1 MTTIDLFRDTFLEEP
16 GYLNYASIG
25 PVSATV
31 RDELRAEYDALTRMR
46 FGAGERTRAHDDRL
60 ADAVS
65 VMTGHSSA
73 NIIAQP
79 NTSTGLLRVLFGLTG
94 HILMSRDEFPS
105 LPVAAVRAQS
115 ALDRLS
121 ITWIDGADG
130 RVSPDVLTQALNADI
145 TAVAVTLVDA
155 RTGYR
160 ADLSAIRDVIGDRL
174 LIVDAIQGAGV
185 IDADYS
191 SADVV
196 VTGGQKW
203 LRAGWGTGYLSFSD
217 RALERLDPVISGYT
231 GTAEYEPWG
240 AVPDAVRGSAAAFTV
255 AGPDYIAEAALASAI
270 EEVTSVGIGQ
280 IEAAVL
286 DRADEV
292 IEMLDAVGLPII
304 SSRKRNEQSG
314 IVVVRPAEGSLGS
327 LGAALHNTG
336 LTTTS
341 RQGTIRFS
349 IHAGTIDS
357 TLRMLK
363 QALLVYRS
371 SADT

>member
-1 MTTIDLFRDTFLEEP
+1 MTTLEQFRDTFLEEP

-31 RDELRAEYDALTRMR
+31 RDELRAEYDSLTRMR
-46 FGAGERTRAHDDRL
+46 FGAGDRTRTHDDRL

-65 VMTGHSSA
+65 AMTGHSGA

-79 NTSTGLLRVLFGLTG
+79 NTSTGLLRVLFGLSG

-105 LPVAAVRAQS
+105 LPVAAVRAQG

-130 RVSPDVLTQALNADI
+130 RVSPDVLTQALNDDI

-185 IDADYS
+185 IDADYAA
-191 SADVV
+191 ADVV
-196 VTGGQKW
+196 ATGGQKW
-203 LRAGWGTGYLSFSD
+203 LRAGWGTGFLSFSD
-217 RALERLDPVISGYT
+217 HALERLDPVISGYT

-240 AVPDAVRGSAAAFTV
+240 TVPDAARGSASAFTV
-255 AGPDYIAEAALASAI
+255 AGPDYVAEARLSAAI
-270 EEVTSVGIGQ
+270 EEITALGIPQ
-280 IEAAVL
+280 VEAAVL

-292 IEMLDAVGLPII
+292 IAMLDAADLPLV
-304 SSRKRNEQSG
+304 SPRKRDEQSG
-314 IVVVRPAEGSLGS
+314 IVVVRPAEGRLGA

-336 LTTTS
+336 LTTTA
-341 RQGTIRFS
+341 RQGTVRFS
-349 IHAGTIDS
+349 VHAGTIDS
-357 TLRMLK
+357 TFRMLK

-371 SADT
+371 STDT

>member
-1 MTTIDLFRDTFLEEP
+1 MTTIDQFRDTFLEEP

-46 FGAGERTRAHDDRL
+46 FGARERTRAHDDRL

-65 VMTGHSSA
+65 VMTGHGRA

-130 RVSPDVLTQALNADI
+130 RVSPDVLIQALNADI

-191 SADVV
+191 AADVV

-240 AVPDAVRGSAAAFTV
+240 TVPDAVRGSAAAFTV
-255 AGPDYIAEAALASAI
+255 AGPDYIAEAALAAAI

-286 DRADEV
+286 ARADEV
-292 IEMLDAVGLPII
+292 IEMLDAVELPII
-304 SSRKRNEQSG
+304 SSRKRDEQSG
-314 IVVVRPAEGSLGS
+314 IVVVRPVEGKLGS

-341 RQGTIRFS
+341 RQGTVRFS

>member
-1 MTTIDLFRDTFLEEP
+1 MTTIEQFRDTFLEEP

-46 FGAGERTRAHDDRL
+46 FGAGDRTRTHDDRL

-65 VMTGHSSA
+65 AMTGHNST

-79 NTSTGLLRVLFGLTG
+79 NTSTGLLRAMFGLTG

-130 RVSPDVLTQALNADI
+130 GVTPDVLTQALNDEI

-203 LRAGWGTGYLSFSD
+203 LRSGWGTGFLSFSD

-231 GTAEYEPWG
+231 GTTEYEPWG
-240 AVPDAVRGSAAAFTV
+240 SVPDAARGRAAAFTV
-255 AGPDYIAEAALASAI
+255 AGPDYVAEARLASAI
-270 EEVTSVGIGQ
+270 ESVTSVGIAQ
-280 IEAAVL
+280 IETAVL
-286 DRADEV
+286 DRVGEV
-292 IEMLDAVGLPII
+292 IAMLDAAELPIV
-304 SSRKRNEQSG
+304 SPRKRDEQSG
-314 IVVVRPAEGSLGS
+314 IVVVRPAEGKLGS

-341 RQGTIRFS
+341 RQGTVRFS
-349 IHAGTIDS
+349 IHAGTIDP
-357 TLRMLK
+357 TFRMLK

-371 SADT
+371 SDDT